1 MLSTSETFRD
11 QQLAEVLGLVSDEF
25 VVLQIIR
32 GGMGAVAKVRSAMG
46 RVFALK
52 FLELNGEPR
61 DVLERFRREVQMWE
75 SAAACDAVV
84 DVLGVVRINEM
95 PAVCAEWM
103 PGGDLNR
110 LMLVEEPAIF
120 YSTLDRIIAALDWV
134 YQKYKIIHRDI
145 KPSNLLL
152 DDAGRPFISDWGIGR
167 VSFEF
172 DSESRREGSEHGGNR
187 LIASSS
193 TLTQTGRL
201 LGTIPYC
208 SPEQILSSNKADFR
222 SDMYSLG
229 CLMYQWETG
238 RLPFE
243 GSRWEEV
250 ARKHLESQVPRV
262 AGIFRKSRF
271 GAEEVIN
278 RCLEKNPD
286 DRFGSYAELREAL
299 RDQAVHRKVKF
310 PRNDIAS
317 RRWIPLVGH
326 NRLSQHKPSVVGTK
340 GYGVIESEIA
350 QGFLR
355 EASAL
360 TAVGEW
366 QKAYDIYSRLWLP
379 GFYPE
384 GCAEVS
390 PNIMAAVNMGLCLV
404 NLSRPEEAI
413 QILQTIP
420 ESQRIHAPFFVNLG
434 NALNHLGKF
443 AEAEGVSARGLT
455 MFPQDGD
462 LLGNLTTALIMQ
474 HKYLDALPHALAR
487 LKRERN
493 VHSLEEAASVL
504 KSLGTDLVC
513 SDFPK
518 GIESLTAAAEL
529 LGEALALN
537 PLYSSARWNLAQTL
551 FDIGLF
557 SEAIDVATKLPK
569 GPVWGKMQIIL
580 VAESLNRTSAAKE
593 CLEFCA
599 KWKAQLPNEVDLQRV
614 EAETLADFYCIG
626 KQDSAGRKVVIS
638 QCVDFFNAI
647 VKDGSRRKL
656 SDFGYLS
663 RLGEWLDQPEAA
675 VSAVM
680 DAHSIYGD
688 KWEVFFA
695 YAWLDGRVENWQAA
709 HCNSKKA
716 CELAPW
722 HPPVWIQRSWIEE
735 NLAPAA
741 APVSRA
747 KADELNWK
755 IDEMRKSTLELLRSK
770 GVLQ

>member
-25 VVLQIIR
+25 VVLQIMR
-32 GGMGAVAKVRSAMG
+32 GGMGAVAKVRSATG
-46 RVFALK
+46 QIFALK

-61 DVLERFRREVQMWE
+61 DVLARFRREVQIWA
-75 SAAACDAVV
+75 SAATCDAVV
-84 DVLGVVRINEM
+84 DVLGVLRINEM

-110 LMLVEEPAIF
+110 LMAIEDSAIF
-120 YSTLDRIIAALDWV
+120 YSALDRIIAALDWV
-134 YQKYKIIHRDI
+134 YQQYKIIHRDI

-167 VSFEF
+167 VSIEF
-172 DSESRREGSEHGGNR
+172 DLESRREDSEHGDTR

-208 SPEQILSSNKADFR
+208 SPEQILSSNKADLR

-250 ARKHLESQVPRV
+250 ARKHLEGQVPRI
-262 AGIFRKSRF
+262 ASIFHKSRF
-271 GAEEVIN
+271 GAEAVIN

-299 RDQAVHRKVKF
+299 HRQAFRRELSYQRSEVAGRRKM
-310 PRNDIAS
+310 
-317 RRWIPLVGH
+317 PLVG
-326 NRLSQHKPSVVGTK
+326 REQMSQLRPSLVSEQ
-340 GYGVIESEIA
+340 GYGVISSEVA
-350 QGFLR
+350 EGFRR
-355 EASAL
+355 EAGAL

-366 QKAYDIYSRLWLP
+366 QKAYDIYNRLWLP
-379 GFYPE
+379 DFYPD
-384 GCAEVS
+384 GFAEDNE
-390 PNIMAAVNMGLCLV
+390 NIATAINLADCLIS
-404 NLSRPEEAI
+404 LGRSEEAVRV
-413 QILQTIP
+413 LDTIP
-420 ESQRIHAPFFVNLG
+420 TSQRIHAEFFLNLG
-434 NALNHLGKF
+434 KALLHLNRYS
-443 AEAEGVSARGLT
+443 EAEEVTGKGLKA
-455 MFPQDGD
+455 FPDDGG
-462 LLGNLTTALIMQ
+462 LLGNLTISLNMQ
-474 HKYLDALPHALAR
+474 GKHLEALPYALAR

-504 KSLGTDLVC
+504 KSLGSEIVC

-518 GIESLTAAAEL
+518 AIKSLSAAAEY
-529 LGEALALN
+529 LGEALSLN
-537 PLYSSARWNLAQTL
+537 PLFSSARWTLAQTL
-551 FDIGLF
+551 FEMGLF
-557 SEAIDVATKLPK
+557 SEASEVAANLPND
-569 GPVWGKMQIIL
+569 PIWGKMHVVL
-580 VAESLNRTSAAKE
+580 LAECLNRTSAAKA
-593 CLEFCA
+593 CLDFCA
-599 KWKAQLPNEVDLQRV
+599 KWKVQLRNEVDLQRV

-626 KQDSAGRKVVIS
+626 KQDSDGRKIVIS
-638 QCVDFFNAI
+638 QCVDFFNTI
-647 VKDGSRRKL
+647 VKDSSRRKL

-663 RLGEWLDQPEAA
+663 RLGEWLDQPAA
-675 VSAVM
+675 ARSTVM
-680 DAHSIYGD
+680 NAHSIYGD
-688 KWEVFFA
+688 KWEIFFA
-695 YAWLDGRVENWQAA
+695 YAWLDGRAENWQGA
-709 HCNSKKA
+709 HFNSRKA

-735 NLAPAA
+735 NVAPAA

-747 KADELNWK
+747 KADELNRK
-755 IDEMRKSTLELLRSK
+755 IDEMRQTTLELLRSK
-770 GVLQ
+770 GILH